1 MDAIYTLGMRG
12 IHDGSMEGVKT
23 LEEKTKGLQMVIDDQ
38 RKMLST
44 YVNKDLKA
52 IPQVFIPYKEVLQIY
67 DNGLRVP
74 DDVMLMWCD
83 DN

>member
-1 MDAIYTLGMRG
+1 MTNREQVQNYWTERLKETKDMDAIYTLGMRG

-52 IPQVFIPYKEVLQIY
+52 MIY
-67 DNGLRVP
+67 DPTL
-74 DDVMLMWCD
+74 
-83 DN
+83 